1 MIFFL
6 GGLENRVPNVKVR
19 LKYTVGKWTG
29 SFICDVSVSILIANE
44 LMWLISWLAL
54 MKCSQTRAGD
64 TAGYCVF
71 MSSYVL

>member
-1 MIFFL
+1 MIFL

-29 SFICDVSVSILIANE
+29 FFICDVSVSILIANE
-44 LMWLISWLAL
+44 LMWLISAL